1 MDDDLVDV
9 KVDDLLLRFTDVDDV
24 REEDI
29 FSGVVVMGC
38 CMCCCLTILLLFM
51 AIMNSAASLSSSKSA
66 DRSSAT
72 PVRLQ
77 LKPQGG
83 AIFLEELFELPPLPP
98 PPPPPPLR

>member
-24 REEDI
+24 MEEDI

-38 CMCCCLTILLLFM
+38 CMCCCCCLTILLLFM

-66 DRSSAT
+66 DKSSAT

-83 AIFLEELFELPPLPP
+83 AIFLVELFELPLPP
-98 PPPPPPLR
+98 PPPLR